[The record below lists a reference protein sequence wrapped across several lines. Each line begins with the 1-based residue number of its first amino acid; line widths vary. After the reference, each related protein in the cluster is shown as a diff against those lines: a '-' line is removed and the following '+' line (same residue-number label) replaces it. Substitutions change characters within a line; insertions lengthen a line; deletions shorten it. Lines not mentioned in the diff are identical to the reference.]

1 MLSMAFSIPAAR
13 WWCSIAATR
22 RRWVA
27 GAAGQAVVN
36 ASMVAASAGK
46 AWWWV
51 AAHQSVNSAQS
62 AAYPVIVVVASGRLV
77 TADRCELAIY
87 LADSL
92 HAKWHGLRT
101 LVRVQGVRTAERPN
115 KSLKMAK

>member
-1 MLSMAFSIPAAR
+1 M
-13 WWCSIAATR
+13 
-22 RRWVA
+22 A

-62 AAYPVIVVVASGRLV
+62 AAYPVIVVAASGRLV

-87 LADSL
+87 LAGSL

-101 LVRVQGVRTAERPN
+101 LVLGSCLSQVQNGTSTSPTGLRSSSNGCGSVLTACCSNR
-115 KSLKMAK
+115 